1 MRLEPLDQTQIESIV
16 SKAIQDAVD
25 FIDDE
30 IEPQRIKAQRYYD
43 AEVDIGHEEGRSSC
57 VSTKCR
63 EVVRGLKPS
72 IAKNFFDKRK
82 TSRICAKRPRGCA
95 SC

>member
-1 MRLEPLDQTQIESIV
+1 MKLEKLDQLQIESIV

-43 AEVDIGHEEGRSSC
+43 AEVDIGHEQGRTRS
-57 VSTKCR
+57 
-63 EVVRGLKPS
+63 RGR
-72 IAKNFFDKRK
+72 KRGR
-82 TSRICAKRPRGCA
+82 TGNVIYNV
-95 SC
+95 

>member
-1 MRLEPLDQTQIESIV
+1 MGKETKMRLEPLDQTQQSIV

-30 IEPQRIKAQRYYD
+30 IELKELKPNGIMM
-43 AEVDIGHEEGRSSC
+43 EVDIGHEEGAVV

-63 EVVRGLKPS
+63 KLSE
-72 IAKNFFDKRK
+72 A
-82 TSRICAKRPRGCA
+82 
-95 SC
+95 